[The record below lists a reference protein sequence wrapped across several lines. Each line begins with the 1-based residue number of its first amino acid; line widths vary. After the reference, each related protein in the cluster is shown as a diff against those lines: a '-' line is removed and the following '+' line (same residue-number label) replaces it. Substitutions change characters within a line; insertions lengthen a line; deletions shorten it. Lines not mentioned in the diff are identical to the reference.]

1 MNYYWNDLT
10 SPDKLLPTLLD
21 SRMKDLSFV
30 SDSERYAAKDLLEKK
45 YKELKFQGSNNDLL
59 LPINVDDNRKKNK
72 KAYTIFADL
81 KKKII
86 PADDEIGNYLQL
98 EEIDLEGDP
107 FAWWYE

>member
-1 MNYYWNDLT
+1 M
-10 SPDKLLPTLLD
+10 P
-21 SRMKDLSFV
+21 
-30 SDSERYAAKDLLEKK
+30 AKDLLEKK